1 MAVYA
6 SSTIIIGAETACCV
20 LLHAALVKGGGLEW
34 LFPSS
39 LIAKLADTDQKI
51 IDAKAR
57 TESAD
62 SATVASDR
70 NDADIK
76 KYTNNATRKC
86 ADEKRHLTA
95 QDVVV
100 TLSSSLLFVCY
111 LRVLNDKDLNSSRH
125 ARLFS
130 TSPMSTAALQFHI
143 AVTLYETALYI
154 FMGKDFLAYAHHVSK
169 ASVLPSSSKIFH
181 AEPPRDTHS
190 DP

>member
-6 SSTIIIGAETACCV
+6 SSPIIIGAETACCV

-39 LIAKLADTDQKI
+39 LIAELADTDQ
-51 IDAKAR
+51 R
-57 TESAD
+57 TSAD